1 MDREKNGPA
10 DLTKHGDGSF
20 FNGGSEPSAIPLEQD
35 RISNSDRC
43 FSVHF
48 CDHIEKIAEVIARAA
63 ELPCVLGTAHLPKGY
78 TPVTVEK

>member
-1 MDREKNGPA
+1 
-10 DLTKHGDGSF
+10 
-20 FNGGSEPSAIPLEQD
+20 LEQD

-78 TPVTVEK
+78 TPVIVEK